1 MQVKV
6 INTNSC
12 NLNSLTNVINNLGH
26 NCQVIDKEKDL
37 KKKSNKIIIPGVGSY
52 SSCMDSLN
60 KINLKDYISK
70 NKNLH
75 ILGIC
80 VGMQVLSSFGY
91 EDKKCEGLNLIKGKV
106 LKLETKLPLPHL
118 GWNSID
124 LKKKNLLIN
133 KSLNKKDFF
142 FMHSYIFIPKKK
154 KNILT
159 ETVYGKKFASSLN
172 EKNIYG
178 VQFHPEKSSA
188 AGKEIIKNFI
198 NLK

>member
-124 LKKKNLLIN
+124 LKKKN
-133 KSLNKKDFF
+133 
-142 FMHSYIFIPKKK
+142 
-154 KNILT
+154 ILT

>member
-1 MQVKV
+1 MQIKV

-12 NLNSLTNVINNLGH
+12 NLNSLINVINNLGH
-26 NCQVIDKEKDL
+26 DCQIINKEKDL
-37 KKKSNKIIIPGVGSY
+37 QKKSKKIIIPGVGSY
-52 SSCMDSLN
+52 SSCMDSLK
-60 KINLKDYISK
+60 KIKFKEYINK

-106 LKLETKLPLPHL
+106 FKLETKLPLPHL
-118 GWNSID
+118 GWNSINV
-124 LKKKNLLIN
+124 KKKNLLVDKN
-133 KSLNKKDFF
+133 LNKKDFF
-142 FMHSYIFIPKKK
+142 FMHSYVFIPEKKK
-154 KNILT
+154 TVLT
-159 ETVYGKKFASSLN
+159 ETTYGKKFVSGLN

>member
-1 MQVKV
+1 
-6 INTNSC
+6 
-12 NLNSLTNVINNLGH
+12 
-26 NCQVIDKEKDL
+26 
-37 KKKSNKIIIPGVGSY
+37 
-52 SSCMDSLN
+52 MDSLK
-60 KINLKDYISK
+60 KIKFKEYINR

-106 LKLETKLPLPHL
+106 FKLETKFPLPHL
-118 GWNSID
+118 GWNSINV
-124 LKKKNLLIN
+124 KKKNLLVDKN
-133 KSLNKKDFF
+133 LNKKDFF
-142 FMHSYIFIPKKK
+142 FMHSYVFIPEKRKSV
-154 KNILT
+154 LT
-159 ETVYGKKFASSLN
+159 ETVYGKKFVSGLN